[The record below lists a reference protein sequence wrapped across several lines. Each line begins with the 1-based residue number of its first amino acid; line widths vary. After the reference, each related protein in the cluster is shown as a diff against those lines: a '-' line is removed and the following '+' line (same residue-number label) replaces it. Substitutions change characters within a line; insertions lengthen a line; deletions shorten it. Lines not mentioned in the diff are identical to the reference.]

1 MSVAFEEQGQLIL
14 ASEECPQELFE
25 RFHKFSS
32 YDEQI
37 IRKLIAHG
45 PILLRGGRG
54 SGKSALLLEA
64 NNRINT
70 GSTNVFSVYLSLR
83 YLPLLRSK
91 GEQYENIF
99 CELLIGSINQK
110 LSALGLNTITLS
122 ASPSVGT
129 VQQELVTLSSRLSKR
144 IVLFFDDAAHL
155 GRETALTEFFDIFR
169 TISSSSV
176 SCKAAIYP
184 GVTKFGIRFDVF
196 NDATVIDI
204 TRDERLEYFTKFF
217 TDVIGARAATLLS
230 KTSRAFPEGNLPY
243 FLGRSVVGNMRA
255 FVFACNKLHDVQRI
269 GFPELTD
276 MLLSLSAD
284 YYWPLL
290 EELTPKLGIY
300 EVMIEPSRLIA
311 EKLFSFAGQSKA
323 TSVIIHRDIIQKYSK
338 PIEILEYAGFISRR
352 EASRSM
358 KSGGRGSRY
367 SLNLCNLL
375 ENYPGRRITSDIF
388 ESWVKEKVDPAEI
401 HASSSTLEVAMPELP
416 EDHGL
421 TILTYDI
428 EQLKVSKAYPY
439 GLTDKRITVLREN
452 DINTVGDLAD
462 ASNNKLLSLD
472 TIGEKYLQRIR
483 NVIGQAI
490 WM

>member
-1 MSVAFEEQGQLIL
+1 MNELYEEQGQLIL
-14 ASEECPQELFE
+14 ASEECPDELFE

-64 NNRINT
+64 SKRLNS
-70 GSTNVFSVYLSLR
+70 GDSKVFSVYLSLR

-99 CELLIGSINQK
+99 CQLLISTINKK
-110 LSALGLNTITLS
+110 LLALGLTSIELVS
-122 ASPSVGT
+122 SPSVGT
-129 VQQELVTLSSRLSKR
+129 VQQELVSLSSRLSKR

-169 TISSSSV
+169 TISSSTV

-217 TDVIGARAATLLS
+217 TDVIKARAANLLT
-230 KTSRAFPEGNLPY
+230 KTSRAFPEVDLPY

-255 FVFACNKLHDVQRI
+255 FVFACNKLHDVEKI
-269 GFPELTD
+269 GFPELTE

-311 EKLFSFAGQSKA
+311 EKLFSFAGQSKV
-323 TSVIIHRDIIQKYSK
+323 TSVIIHRDILQKYAK
-338 PIEILEYAGFISRR
+338 PMEILEYAGFISRR

-358 KSGGRGSRY
+358 KSGGRGSRF

-375 ENYPGRRITSDIF
+375 ESYPGRRVTAEIF
-388 ESWVKEKVDPAEI
+388 ESWITDKVDPAEI
-401 HASSSTLEVAMPELP
+401 HASSSTLDVTMPDLP
-416 EDHGL
+416 EDHDL
-421 TILTYDI
+421 TILSYDI
-428 EQLKVSKAYPY
+428 DQLRVSKAYPY
-439 GLTDKRITVLREN
+439 GLTEKRIAVLRDN
-452 DINTVGDLAD
+452 DINTVGELTD
-462 ASNNKLLSLD
+462 ASDEKLLSLD
-472 TIGEKYLQRIR
+472 TIGEKYLQRIK
-483 NVIGQAI
+483 NVVGQAV